1 MRRREFITLMGGAA
15 AVWPLAARAQQPA
28 APVVGFLNAA
38 SAQAAAKQLA
48 AFLRGLSESGYVEGR
63 NVAIEYRWAESQFDR
78 LPAMMTDLVHRQVA
92 VIAATSTPA
101 ALAAKAATTTIPIVF
116 ETGSDPVQL
125 GLVASLNRPGGNIT
139 GATQLIVEVAPK
151 RLQLLHELVPTARV
165 IGLLI
170 NPAAPAVAQAQ
181 LRAIQLAADSLG
193 LELQVLN
200 ASSEDDFDAVFA
212 DLKHL
217 RAGGLVISA
226 DSVFLRGMHQ
236 LATLTVRYAVP
247 AIYQFR
253 EFAAAGGLM
262 SYGPDIKE
270 SYHMAGVYTG
280 RILKGEKPADLPV
293 QQVTKVEMYINLK
306 TAKALGIT
314 VPLPLSGRADE
325 LIE

>member
-1 MRRREFITLMGGAA
+1 
-15 AVWPLAARAQQPA
+15 
-28 APVVGFLNAA
+28 
-38 SAQAAAKQLA
+38 
-48 AFLRGLSESGYVEGR
+48 
-63 NVAIEYRWAESQFDR
+63 
-78 LPAMMTDLVHRQVA
+78 
-92 VIAATSTPA
+92 
-101 ALAAKAATTTIPIVF
+101 
-116 ETGSDPVQL
+116 
-125 GLVASLNRPGGNIT
+125 
-139 GATQLIVEVAPK
+139 VEVAPK

-217 RAGGLVISA
+217 RPGGLVISA
-226 DSVFLRGMHQ
+226 DSVFLRGMHR

-270 SYHMAGVYTG
+270 SYRMAGVYTG

-314 VPLPLSGRADE
+314 VPPPCPAAPTN
-325 LIE
+325 